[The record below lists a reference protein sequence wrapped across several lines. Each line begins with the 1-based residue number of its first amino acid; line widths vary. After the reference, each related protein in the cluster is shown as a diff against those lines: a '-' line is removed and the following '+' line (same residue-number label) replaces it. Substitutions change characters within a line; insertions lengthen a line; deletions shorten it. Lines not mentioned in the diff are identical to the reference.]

1 MAFRIR
7 GQCTYNH
14 VQAGEAVDQALTY
27 LKQSKLAREIIE
39 DLEASNNIITIMVE
53 PGQVDRYEHPPVQTH
68 SPEAGTVFWDPGFS
82 LQVVDKAKR
91 RPDATWV
98 PQTKQKRTIWNCCG
112 RRAPV
117 DVNGELNP
125 MVCLMHELG
134 HVLQYLSNPTEFR
147 AWYRN
152 ADGSK
157 KMDSEIM
164 HGKDVLEQTNTA
176 AVEQPIVLELRDVGC
191 DLGVRWS
198 YYDSTN

>member
-7 GQCTYNH
+7 GHGGFSY
-14 VQAGEAVDQALTY
+14 VEAGEAVDKALVY

-39 DLEASNNIITIMVE
+39 DLESSKKIITIMVE
-53 PGQVDRYEHPPVQTH
+53 PGLVDRYEHPAVASD

-82 LQVVDKAKR
+82 LTVIDKAKR
-91 RPDATWV
+91 RPDVSWV

-125 MVCLMHELG
+125 MVCLMHEFG
-134 HVLQYLSNPTEFR
+134 HVLQYLSNPSEFR

-157 KMDSEIM
+157 KLDSEIVQ
-164 HGKDVLEQTNTA
+164 GKDVLEQTNTA
-176 AVEQPIVLELRDVGC
+176 AIEQPVVLELRDAGC

-198 YYDSTN
+198 YYDSLN